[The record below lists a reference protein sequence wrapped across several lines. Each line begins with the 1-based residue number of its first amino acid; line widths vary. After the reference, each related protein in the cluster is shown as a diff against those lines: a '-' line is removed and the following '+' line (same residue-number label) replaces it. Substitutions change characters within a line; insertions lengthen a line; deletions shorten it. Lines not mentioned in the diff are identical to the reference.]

1 MRVILTLDFL
11 KQQVIQWHVQTIK
24 LLIILAVAYVSVCY
38 CILFFHYCVDIKWH
52 LMNDCIPVISKLDA
66 NREELEDCPP
76 PRQYPIQLSYQKA
89 LPQLSP
95 WQRNEK
101 LLFRY

>member
-1 MRVILTLDFL
+1 MY
-11 KQQVIQWHVQTIK
+11 KPSNYSSYWQWRMFQFATV
-24 LLIILAVAYVSVCY
+24 YF
-38 CILFFHYCVDIKWH
+38 FFHYCVDIKWH

-76 PRQYPIQLSYQKA
+76 PRQYLIQLSYQKA